1 MKGYLL
7 HIVLVIFSFTTY
19 GQEWQ
24 IKFDGGYSIPVSRYA
39 RVDVSQTISIID
51 GDPVAEYSFHMRSTT
66 VLVWPDRWLPSTSI
80 QTPQLLFRPLIP

>member
-66 VLVWPDRWLPSTSI
+66 VLVWA
-80 QTPQLLFRPLIP
+80 